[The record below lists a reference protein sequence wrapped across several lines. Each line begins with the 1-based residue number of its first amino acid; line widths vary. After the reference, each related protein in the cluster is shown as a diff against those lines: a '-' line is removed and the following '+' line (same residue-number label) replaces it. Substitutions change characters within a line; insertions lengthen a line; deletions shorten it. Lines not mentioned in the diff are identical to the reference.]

1 MRIRTFF
8 DGRAKYYEKIFS
20 LPLIK
25 RLEQAEVRRIL
36 SLSEV
41 AGKSVLDIGCGC
53 GKFLKLWR
61 DGGASTVVGMDFSK
75 SMLEQARH
83 SFHKNEGMS
92 GTHAPASS
100 KRMQKSNF
108 LLMGDAFKI
117 PFKDNSF
124 DLVTCIGV
132 ANYYRNVEVLL
143 KEISRVSRNGII
155 ITFPKNSLIGK
166 IYARVSKIPIFL
178 REEWEIKNICSLY
191 FEPSIKECASGL
203 TFVVTSEVRE
213 KDSTARL
220 QRSE

>member
-41 AGKSVLDIGCGC
+41 ADKSVLDIGCGC

-61 DGGASTVVGMDFSK
+61 DRGARLVVGMDFSK
-75 SMLEQARH
+75 SML
-83 SFHKNEGMS
+83 
-92 GTHAPASS
+92 ASS

-108 LLMGDAFKI
+108 LLMGDAFRI

-124 DLVTCIGV
+124 DLVACIGV
-132 ANYYRNVEVLL
+132 ANYYRNIEVLL
-143 KEISRVSRNGII
+143 KEISRVSKSEVI
-155 ITFPKNSLIGK
+155 ITFPKNSVIGK
-166 IYARVSKIPIFL
+166 IYAKVSRIPVFL
-178 REEWEIKNICSLY
+178 REEGEIENICCPY
-191 FEPSIKECASGL
+191 FELSIKECASGL
-203 TFVVTSEVRE
+203 TFVVTGLVSD
-213 KDSTARL
+213 KSYML
-220 QRSE
+220 P

>member
-25 RLEQAEVRRIL
+25 RLEQAEVRKIV

-53 GKFLKLWR
+53 GKFLKLWK
-61 DGGASTVVGMDFSK
+61 DVGASTVVGMDFSK
-75 SMLEQARH
+75 SMLGQA
-83 SFHKNEGMS
+83 K
-92 GTHAPASS
+92 
-100 KRMQKSNF
+100 QKSNF

-132 ANYYRNVEVLL
+132 ANYYRNVEALL

-178 REEWEIKNICSLY
+178 REEWEIKNICSPY

-203 TFVVTSEVRE
+203 TFVVSSEVRE
-213 KDSTARL
+213 KDSTTRL

>member
-20 LPLIK
+20 LPMIK
-25 RLEQAEVRRIL
+25 RLEQAEVRKIV

-61 DGGASTVVGMDFSK
+61 DRGASTVVGMDFSK
-75 SMLEQARH
+75 SMLGQA
-83 SFHKNEGMS
+83 K
-92 GTHAPASS
+92 
-100 KRMQKSNF
+100 QKSNF

-124 DLVTCIGV
+124 DFVACIGV
-132 ANYYRNVEVLL
+132 ANYYRNVEALL

-178 REEWEIKNICSLY
+178 REEWEIKNICSPY
-191 FEPSIKECASGL
+191 FELLIKECASGL

>member
-20 LPLIK
+20 LPLMK
-25 RLEQAEVRRIL
+25 RVEQAEVSKIV

-53 GKFLKLWR
+53 GKFLKLWK
-61 DGGASTVVGMDFSK
+61 DVGASTVVGMDFSK
-75 SMLEQARH
+75 SMLGQA
-83 SFHKNEGMS
+83 K
-92 GTHAPASS
+92 
-100 KRMQKSNF
+100 QKSNF

-132 ANYYRNVEVLL
+132 ANYYRNVEALL

-178 REEWEIKNICSLY
+178 REEWEIKNICSPY

-203 TFVVTSEVRE
+203 TFVVSSEVRE
-213 KDSTARL
+213 KDSTTRL